1 MNTKDHSAYPK
12 EEEILLNDG
21 IAMKVVDVQ
30 ENYEIPAGE
39 GFNDEGEMVVLIVLK
54 RGWKNVKPMYILY
67 INFMYIF
74 MYIFYI

>member
-1 MNTKDHSAYPK
+1 LNTKDHSAYPK

-54 RGWKNVKPMYILY
+54 RG
-67 INFMYIF
+67 
-74 MYIFYI
+74 